1 MKKNVKRWNAW
12 KIAWATRRFLRSIA
26 SVPRNTVST
35 WLRNIKKILCD
46 LEKSSTN
53 PKRKKMP
60 IYWWLYWWRWQR
72 YISLVSCKGNQNV
85 LKGEVLLKRKSLD
98 SAKQLDQPD
107 FKGSDC
113 WLSNRIKGSLLS
125 GFLS

>member
-1 MKKNVKRWNAW
+1 MIW
-12 KIAWATRRFLRSIA
+12 KSQVQTLNERKCLYTGGYTGGVDWFLA
-26 SVPRNTVST
+26 
-35 WLRNIKKILCD
+35 
-46 LEKSSTN
+46 
-53 PKRKKMP
+53 
-60 IYWWLYWWRWQR
+60 
-72 YISLVSCKGNQNV
+72 KGNQNV

-107 FKGSDC
+107 FKASDC

>member
-1 MKKNVKRWNAW
+1 MIW
-12 KIAWATRRFLRSIA
+12 KSQIQTLNERKCLYTGGYEGADKGILHWFLA
-26 SVPRNTVST
+26 
-35 WLRNIKKILCD
+35 
-46 LEKSSTN
+46 
-53 PKRKKMP
+53 
-60 IYWWLYWWRWQR
+60 
-72 YISLVSCKGNQNV
+72 KGNQNV